1 MNHPRNIN
9 MIVLGGGH
17 WAELWLRS
25 MPIRRLF
32 LFSSKRHIN
41 YNIIILAIVRGTDD
55 DRFDNEKNKCLTML
69 IMGKNNPVK
78 ATAAVVALDGP
89 PQNIVLIF
97 SVCYAY
103 ASRPSL
109 PLYMLSSSVSLS
121 RICYYNL
128 VHFIVVDSF
137 AGFTRPISLIYTF

>member
-1 MNHPRNIN
+1 MNHPWNIN
-9 MIVLGGGH
+9 LIVLGDGH

-25 MPIRRLF
+25 TPIRRVF
-32 LFSSKRHIN
+32 LFSSKRN
-41 YNIIILAIVRGTDD
+41 VIIILVIARGTDD
-55 DRFDNEKNKCLTML
+55 ERFDNKKKCLTML

-78 ATAAVVALDGP
+78 ATVAVVALDGP

-109 PLYMLSSSVSLS
+109 PLYMLSSSLSLS
-121 RICYYNL
+121 YLLLKSRPFYCCRL
-128 VHFIVVDSF
+128 VRRFYTSY
-137 AGFTRPISLIYTF
+137 FTYLYFLVT

>member
-1 MNHPRNIN
+1 VAPTMSVLTIN
-9 MIVLGGGH
+9 K
-17 WAELWLRS
+17 
-25 MPIRRLF
+25 
-32 LFSSKRHIN
+32 KR
-41 YNIIILAIVRGTDD
+41 
-55 DRFDNEKNKCLTML
+55 LTML

-109 PLYMLSSSVSLS
+109 PLYMLSSSLSL
-121 RICYYNL
+121 
-128 VHFIVVDSF
+128 VF
-137 AGFTRPISLIYTF
+137 AIIISSILLL

>member
-9 MIVLGGGH
+9 LIVLGDGH

-25 MPIRRLF
+25 TPIRRVF
-32 LFSSKRHIN
+32 LFSSKR
-41 YNIIILAIVRGTDD
+41 NIIILMIARGTDD
-55 DRFDNEKNKCLTML
+55 ERFDNKKKCLTML

-78 ATAAVVALDGP
+78 ATVAVVALDGP

-109 PLYMLSSSVSLS
+109 PLYMLSSSLS
-121 RICYYNL
+121 RIRYYNL

>member
-9 MIVLGGGH
+9 NNMIVLGDGH
-17 WAELWLRS
+17 CWAELWLRS
-25 MPIRRLF
+25 TPIRRLF
-32 LFSSKRHIN
+32 LFSSKRN
-41 YNIIILAIVRGTDD
+41 VIIILVIAARDTDD
-55 DRFDNEKNKCLTML
+55 ERFDNKIKCLTTL

-109 PLYMLSSSVSLS
+109 PLFMLSSSLSL
-121 RICYYNL
+121 
-128 VHFIVVDSF
+128 VF
-137 AGFTRPISLIYTF
+137 AIIISSILLL